1 MNSKTERLLR
11 WLRTGG
17 SRKVGYFLAIGTV
30 TFVAARISYSHIRD
44 VASSAGQASD
54 VAAMLPLAVDG
65 MLLAASLAMSDDK
78 ARGLQPRGWARFGFW
93 FGAGVSLACNVAS
106 TIVHTTS
113 TGLMLVLAVGIA
125 ALAPILLLITT
136 EIMARPGKPRKNAAR
151 SEGAKSGWERRRAG
165 GSTKAPAQKS
175 GTRRGTRGG
184 GNGATT
190 RRGKGRS
197 GSVVPDTVPN
207 MKTLPQA
214 PVSPAAPT
222 LFE

>member
-78 ARGLQPRGWARFGFW
+78 ARGLEPRGWARFGFW

-136 EIMARPGKPRKNAAR
+136 EIMARPGKPRKSTAR
-151 SEGAKSGWERRRAG
+151 SEGAKSGWETRRSG
-165 GSTKAPAQKS
+165 GAKATGQKP
-175 GTRRGTRGG
+175 GTRRGTRGAG
-184 GNGATT
+184 TGTS

>member
-1 MNSKTERLLR
+1 MNNKTEKLLR

-17 SRKVGYFLAIGTV
+17 SRKVGYVLAIGTV
-30 TFVAARISYSHIRD
+30 TLVAARISYSHIRD
-44 VASSAGQASD
+44 VALSAGQASD

-78 ARGLQPRGWARFGFW
+78 ARGLMPRGWARFGFW

-113 TGLMLVLAVGIA
+113 TGLLLMLAVGIA

-136 EIMARPGKPRKNAAR
+136 EIMARPGKPRKSTAR

-175 GTRRGTRGG
+175 GTRRGTRGSG
-184 GNGATT
+184 TGAS
-190 RRGKGRS
+190 RQSKKGS
-197 GSVVPDTVPN
+197 GSAVPNTVPN
-207 MKTLPQA
+207 MKTLPEA

-222 LFE
+222 LFG